1 MSCVFARRAAFRP
14 LSIPSICA
22 LVFGASA
29 LNSEPVHVRRTE
41 GLVHGFL
48 ALRTL
53 EGQKLADG
61 EITQV
66 AKGDRVTAELIFRF
80 RDGSI
85 YRDETV
91 FTQKGDF
98 RLLSEHLVNKGP
110 SFKQPIE
117 TLIDAS
123 SGQVT
128 VRYTDHGKEETLEQ
142 KLDLPPDLANGL
154 LFTILKHI
162 DPSTPRTTVSMVVCT
177 PKPRLVK
184 IAITPEGEQPLSRGS
199 AGHNAVVYDVKVE
212 LGAVVGS
219 LARVTGKQPADTH
232 VWVLKSAVPAFVKAE
247 GPLFQGGPVWR
258 IELATPAGFP

>member
-1 MSCVFARRAAFRP
+1 MSCVFARPAAFRP
-14 LSIPSICA
+14 LCIPSICA
-22 LVFGASA
+22 LVFGVSA

-98 RLLSEHLVNKGP
+98 RLLSEHLLKKGP
-110 SFKQPIE
+110 SFEQPIE
-117 TLIDAS
+117 TLIDAF

-128 VRYTDHGKEETLEQ
+128 VRYTDHGKQKTLEQ

-162 DPSTPRTTVSMVVCT
+162 DPSTPRTTASMVVCT

-184 IAITPEGEQPLSRGS
+184 IAITPEAEQPLSRGS

-258 IELATPAGFP
+258 IELATPAGP